1 MKIIETTLRSKKTS
15 ELTLTSFV
23 KIIVRNCLVSE
34 PQEIFWYL
42 ALLLNMLKRNEN
54 LEYYTKSDREM
65 LEVFRLGE
73 DLYKCNANNSRA
85 FELPTIERHYLKEV
99 TSMAKGLR
107 TSLRESDY

>member
-1 MKIIETTLRSKKTS
+1 
-15 ELTLTSFV
+15 
-23 KIIVRNCLVSE
+23 
-34 PQEIFWYL
+34 
-42 ALLLNMLKRNEN
+42 
-54 LEYYTKSDREM
+54 M